1 MSRTLILR
9 CFINW
14 CVAFSIEMTLKY
26 LQMKVAEQSSSQCL
40 AVMVWAQQS
49 VWNGRHSLTQLLHLV
64 RTLYIFFLQCLFTF
78 SSFR

>member
-1 MSRTLILR
+1 MSRALILR

-14 CVAFSIEMTLKY
+14 CVAFSIEVTLKY

-64 RTLYIFFLQCLFTF
+64 RTLHLFLQGLCTF